1 MIDVDLRFSSRKTI
15 GLQVDR
21 DGRLIVRAPF
31 GTPKKTIEQAV
42 SANGA
47 WIERAKEKQ
56 REKALRRPEPT
67 AEEMKRYEAE
77 ARERLPLLVDK
88 WSKVM
93 GVRPTRLTFTHAK
106 TRFGSCSGK
115 NAVSFSVRLMAYPE
129 EAVEY
134 VVVHELAHI
143 KRHDH
148 SKAFWAEVARFL
160 PDYKERKKLLK

>member
-21 DGRLIVRAPF
+21 EGRLIVRAPF

-67 AEEMKRYEAE
+67 AEEMKRATCIS
-77 ARERLPLLVDK
+77 
-88 WSKVM
+88 W
-93 GVRPTRLTFTHAK
+93 
-106 TRFGSCSGK
+106 K
-115 NAVSFSVRLMAYPE
+115 NGQRSW
-129 EAVEY
+129 
-134 VVVHELAHI
+134 
-143 KRHDH
+143 
-148 SKAFWAEVARFL
+148 AFAPRA
-160 PDYKERKKLLK
+160 